1 MDDKGTTSEKW
12 IEKTLCNEVKK
23 LGGWAIKLPS
33 YLLNGLPDRLILMP
47 QGHAYFAE
55 TKSKGGKP
63 SKIQELTIN
72 KIKKL
77 GFTVFIIYDKTTLDE
92 AIKTIKKNG
101 IHGEQTT
108 NS

>member
-1 MDDKGTTSEKW
+1 MADKGTTSEKW

-47 QGHAYFAE
+47 QGRAYFAE
-55 TKSKGGKP
+55 TKSKGASP
-63 SKIQELTIN
+63 SRIQELIIN

-77 GFTVFIIYDKTTLDE
+77 GFAVFVIYDRATLDE
-92 AIKTIKKNG
+92 AIKTING
-101 IHGEQTT
+101 A
-108 NS
+108 

>member
-1 MDDKGTTSEKW
+1 MADKGTTSEKW

-47 QGHAYFAE
+47 QGRAYFAD
-55 TKSKGGKP
+55 TKSKGASP
-63 SKIQELTIN
+63 SRIQQLIIN

-77 GFTVFIIYDKTTLDE
+77 GFTVFIIYDRATLDG
-92 AIKTIKKNG
+92 AIKTIKG
-101 IHGEQTT
+101 
-108 NS
+108 